1 MRRCWTSQL
10 TSDRRRHG
18 HRHTEAL
25 AEPCSALRLCCH
37 AAQSDLREVRPLSVC
52 QNDQK
57 ESGLRCSTS
66 DRETAEN
73 GESQTNG
80 GMEGFGWL
88 LAFRCGQNKKKYLFA
103 VDGEKYKEIISFR
116 FCLQFAFY
124 DREKSRFRFLE
135 LWAEPTKGG
144 RKHPNLSLV
153 GVSALVKRV
162 VWGTG
167 EERVRDRRTERQMD
181 WKMIYPDL
189 GSTLRTAKGG
199 KRGEVAVVMGKGE
212 RINVLTTMED

>member
-1 MRRCWTSQL
+1 MTERNPAFVAAHRTEKQLKTEKARLMERWKDSVDCWLSDVGKTKQNICL
-10 TSDRRRHG
+10 TLHN
-18 HRHTEAL
+18 T
-25 AEPCSALRLCCH
+25 
-37 AAQSDLREVRPLSVC
+37 
-52 QNDQK
+52 
-57 ESGLRCSTS
+57 
-66 DRETAEN
+66 
-73 GESQTNG
+73 
-80 GMEGFGWL
+80 
-88 LAFRCGQNKKKYLFA
+88 
-103 VDGEKYKEIISFR
+103 VDGAKYKEIISFR
-116 FCLQFAFY
+116 FCHQFAFY

-189 GSTLRTAKGG
+189 GSTLRTVKGG

>member
-1 MRRCWTSQL
+1 MQPSL
-10 TSDRRRHG
+10 IS
-18 HRHTEAL
+18 E
-25 AEPCSALRLCCH
+25 RLG
-37 AAQSDLREVRPLSVC
+37 RYLSVKMTER
-52 QNDQK
+52 NPAFVAAHRTEK
-57 ESGLRCSTS
+57 RLKTEKARL
-66 DRETAEN
+66 
-73 GESQTNG
+73 
-80 GMEGFGWL
+80 MEGWRDSVDCWL
-88 LAFRCGQNKKKYLFA
+88 SDVGKTKQISVWLYIIPSTEQR
-103 VDGEKYKEIISFR
+103 YKEIISFG

-124 DREKSRFRFLE
+124 DREKSRSRFLE

-153 GVSALVKRV
+153 GVSALVKRA

-189 GSTLRTAKGG
+189 GSTLRTVKGG

-212 RINVLTTMED
+212 RNKGVDNNGGLGDGSGEINNIPWQIHSGRLWKCINLQN